1 MDFNESLYKKNIPI
15 YTGNKKESKKK
26 KKYNSTNKLIP
37 ISLLLLLLLFCFVY
51 KNFSNKKNKNVR
63 FNL

>member
-15 YTGNKKESKKK
+15 YTGNQKESKKK

-37 ISLLLLLLLFCFVY
+37 ISLLLLLLLSYFVY
-51 KNFSNKKNKNVR
+51 KNFIQKKNKNVR